1 MPWLAGDFIYV
12 LTNDSQIV
20 CLRRDDGRIRW
31 VTALPR
37 FVDPEDFEDPIQW
50 FGPVLAQDR
59 LIVAGSHGEVL
70 SVSPYSGE
78 VLGLIELPDGAVVSP
93 IVANNSIYFLTKEA
107 DLVALR

>member
-1 MPWLAGDFIYV
+1 M
-12 LTNDSQIV
+12 
-20 CLRRDDGRIRW
+20 
-31 VTALPR
+31 PR